1 MMHYWGQPITRGY
14 GYGGIGLISP
24 LLVVLFWA
32 AVIFLFIAL
41 IKGYRKDTREYEN
54 EDGSCRALDILKER
68 YAKGDIGKKKFDE
81 MKKDIL
87 KKD

>member
-1 MMHYWGQPITRGY
+1 MMHYWGQPIARGY

-24 LLVVLFWA
+24 FLVVLFWA

-41 IKGYRKDTREYEN
+41 VKGYHKSAEN
-54 EDGSCRALDILKER
+54 DFEEGSGKALNILKER
-68 YAKGDIGKKKFDE
+68 YAKGEIDKKKFDE

-87 KKD
+87 KTD

>member
-1 MMHYWGQPITRGY
+1 MMHYWGQPIARGY
-14 GYGGIGLISP
+14 GYGGISLISP

-41 IKGYRKDTREYEN
+41 VKGYHHSSQDYDSEGGTK
-54 EDGSCRALDILKER
+54 ALDILKER
-68 YAKGDIGKKKFDE
+68 YAKGDIDKKKFDE